1 MKGMP
6 SRDTSDVAI
15 PDVAELDL
23 FVIMDALS
31 GPARRSIVLALAERD
46 GVPCG
51 QFDLSIAKSTAA
63 RHFRVLLEAGLIRQ
77 RSAGVMFSKIAR
89 RLQRLVMRVRRLRGA
104 GDAQLRSGVVV
115 R

>member
-77 RSAGVMFSKIAR
+77 WDDGNTKRNGLRRDEIEQRFPGLLDMVLREAR
-89 RLQRLVMRVRRLRGA
+89 TTR
-104 GDAQLRSGVVV
+104 
-115 R
+115 

>member
-1 MKGMP
+1 MRTLKCMP

-51 QFDLSIAKSTAA
+51 QIDLPIAKSTAT
-63 RHFRVLLEAGLIRQ
+63 HHWRVLREAG
-77 RSAGVMFSKIAR
+77 
-89 RLQRLVMRVRRLRGA
+89 
-104 GDAQLRSGVVV
+104 VV
-115 R
+115 RAREEGTKKYHSLRRADLDARFPGLLDSIFANA